1 MIKQIVQHSSKLIE
15 FLALLQLSLSK
26 PQMRHVLR
34 ITEGVIVSD
43 APHKTLARLYDIMVE
58 APDVSNGA
66 DFLRISPW
74 SVEEDLRAPQRIFV
88 VEELKRVSEMT
99 GDRVLYVS
107 IDDSLTDKDP
117 GTRHLEPVDVHHD
130 HTKGS
135 KRKPAYTNG
144 TVHVEVRLQLAGCA
158 YVFDFALYMREKTV
172 RRLNRKRKKGR
183 RLRFRSKYNL
193 VREILQ
199 KLKQLLPPEFIVYV
213 LFDSW
218 YASNKLLKYCHRQ
231 GWHVICAIRSN
242 RTLDGIKL
250 SEWNQRL
257 KHQSYTRVTLTTT
270 DLRKRKY
277 FVRTRMGRLKNVPFD
292 VCVLIS
298 KRHPGDKRPKY
309 FLCTDLS
316 LSAQQI
322 LSIYQKRWP
331 IEVDNYY
338 VKQLLGLGDFR
349 VQSYEAV
356 EKWFA
361 LVFLAYNFLLW
372 RLHHAPPEANFKTVA
387 DVIRTHRQ
395 EHARQVLEAACRE
408 ALQWQ
413 DTTPVFQR
421 FLCQFEPDLT

>member
-15 FLALLQLSLSK
+15 FLALLQLNLSK

-58 APDVSNGA
+58 APDASNGA

-117 GTRHLEPVDVHHD
+117 GTRHLDPVDVHHD

-158 YVFDFALYMREKTV
+158 YVFDFALYMREKKV

-257 KHQSYTRVTLTTT
+257 KHQSYMRVTLTTT
-270 DLRKRKY
+270 DLRKREY
-277 FVRTRMGRLKNVPFD
+277 FVRTRMGTLKNVPFD
-292 VCVLIS
+292 VCVLDF
-298 KRHPGDKRPKY
+298 G
-309 FLCTDLS
+309 S
-316 LSAQQI
+316 L
-322 LSIYQKRWP
+322 
-331 IEVDNYY
+331 
-338 VKQLLGLGDFR
+338 
-349 VQSYEAV
+349 
-356 EKWFA
+356 
-361 LVFLAYNFLLW
+361 
-372 RLHHAPPEANFKTVA
+372 
-387 DVIRTHRQ
+387 
-395 EHARQVLEAACRE
+395 
-408 ALQWQ
+408 
-413 DTTPVFQR
+413 TT
-421 FLCQFEPDLT
+421 E